1 MLAKYSLQKDC
12 YHYTMIL
19 PSGILLVGLYNPH
32 IASEKTKKLQS
43 QMRLETGGIY

>member
-19 PSGILLVGLYNPH
+19 PSGILLVGLNHPAL
-32 IASEKTKKLQS
+32 ASAGTKN
-43 QMRLETGGIY
+43 TPIYIGWSVVNT